1 MMDVKLI
8 VTIFVVLIG
17 LLAILRFVPFSLFA
31 GSDKE
36 PATKSFPYQ
45 SKVYLLSKAERSFL
59 GVLEQVV
66 GAHYRIM
73 VQVSL
78 EDVIVVKKGLDN
90 KSRLVA
96 RNRIQSKHLDFVAC
110 DPNDLSIKFAV
121 ELDDSSHKRADRR
134 ERDAFLDQAMKAAG
148 VPLHRFE
155 AKRSYTPQ
163 QVRQTIFGQ

>member
-8 VTIFVVLIG
+8 VTIFAVLID
-17 LLAILRFVPFSLFA
+17 LLAILRFFPFSLFA

-66 GAHYRIM
+66 GANYRIM
-73 VQVSL
+73 VQVRL
-78 EDVIVVKKGLDN
+78 ADVIEVKSGTKNGQG
-90 KSRLVA
+90 A

-121 ELDDSSHKRADRR
+121 ELDDSTHKRADRQ

-148 VPLHRFE
+148 VPLYRFE

-163 QVRQTIFGQ
+163 QVRQKIFGQ

>member
-1 MMDVKLI
+1 MGDVKLI
-8 VTIFVVLIG
+8 VTIFGVLIG
-17 LLAILRFVPFSLFA
+17 LLAILRFFPFSLFA

-66 GAHYRIM
+66 GANYRIM
-73 VQVSL
+73 VQVRL
-78 EDVIVVKKGLDN
+78 ADVIEVKGGTKNGQG
-90 KSRLVA
+90 A

-121 ELDDSSHKRADRR
+121 ELDDSTHKRADRQ

-148 VPLHRFE
+148 VPLYRFK
-155 AKRSYTPQ
+155 AKPNYAPQ
-163 QVRQTIFGQ
+163 QVRQKIFGQ